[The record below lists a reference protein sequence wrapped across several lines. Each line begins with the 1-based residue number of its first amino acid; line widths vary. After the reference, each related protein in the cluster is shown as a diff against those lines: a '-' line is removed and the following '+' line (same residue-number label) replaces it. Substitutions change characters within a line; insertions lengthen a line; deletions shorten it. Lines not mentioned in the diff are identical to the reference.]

1 MFYCSVKLW
10 FLNFCSKFS
19 IFPIKL
25 LIFCS
30 TAPPRLLRRLPTT
43 LCINSRRIR
52 YRFIDFF
59 FACRFF
65 FVNFSKRFQGI
76 DAFAQFGQQSQQ
88 YHPSPELS
96 EQINASKC
104 SPYLTEV
111 KMRSFRLKI
120 AENQFSAQNWKI
132 FWKLLFF
139 RQKTRKNWFTIEYFR
154 CL

>member
-1 MFYCSVKLW
+1 MQYGAATSAPSSSYNVMYQQQEDTV
-10 FLNFCSKFS
+10 S
-19 IFPIKL
+19 I
-25 LIFCS
+25 
-30 TAPPRLLRRLPTT
+30 
-43 LCINSRRIR
+43 
-52 YRFIDFF
+52 YRFF

-111 KMRSFRLKI
+111 KMRSFQLKI
-120 AENQFSAQNWKI
+120 GKSSENYYFLDRKPGKI
-132 FWKLLFF
+132 GLKLNIFGAC
-139 RQKTRKNWFTIEYFR
+139 NTIFGEKIENNRIFN
-154 CL
+154 